1 MTEKMVGEFTEDEVI
16 RGYQAIC
23 GYQIGDGMDVGDV
36 VAELFP
42 DAEYQALL
50 EITFLAAIHKWY
62 KQQSPETLMALLET
76 SGG

>member
-1 MTEKMVGEFTEDEVI
+1 MTEKMVGEFTEGEVI
-16 RGYQAIC
+16 RGYQM
-23 GYQIGDGMDVGDV
+23 IGNGMDVGDV

-42 DAEYQALL
+42 DAEYPALL